1 MIKYIPISPELRDY
15 LEQLNYEEVRYCDFL
30 QSVSRNSCPMTD
42 EEWESSLKYYREL
55 LQEAKLVKQ
64 FAMEEIIE
72 LYKNEINDQEW
83 YIDFSRCKLVIGA
96 NINTY
101 IPKDSFEQFNDY
113 LCRLYPDITGEMNI
127 NSPHVKNITLQVTD
141 ACNMACTYCYQHNKG
156 HHSMSFE
163 TAKKFIDMI
172 LDADELV
179 NTYITS
185 TTSKGAILDFIGGEP
200 WLEIELISKI
210 SDYFIGELFRRKH
223 PWAIKFMFSA
233 CSNGLLHFDPR
244 VQEYLKKHSK
254 HLHYNI
260 SIDGNKELHDTC
272 RIDLAGNGTYDRAI
286 AAVNQYKDELQGYMG
301 SKMTIAPGNV
311 DKIFNAVSYMIEK
324 NNYRIINLNC
334 VYEEGWT
341 TEHATILY
349 WELHKLA
356 DWIVE
361 KGLQNDVELSIFE
374 QDCGK
379 PLPKENNANWCGGT
393 GLMIAIDYK
402 GDIYPCLRYME
413 SSLDNKVPAYI
424 IGNLE
429 CGINKKEEH
438 RQRVECLSCITR
450 RSQSTDECFN
460 CPISSG
466 CAWCSAYNYEVFGT
480 PNKRATFICDMHKA
494 RSLATVYYHRLIG
507 KEYPLYC
514 PKEWAINIIGEEEYN
529 KLYTMEVTKIGNN
542 C

>member
-64 FAMEEIIE
+64 FAMEEIAKI
-72 LYKNEINDQEW
+72 YKNEINDQEW
-83 YIDFSRCKLVIGA
+83 YIDFSRCKLVVGA
-96 NINTY
+96 NMNTY
-101 IPKDSFEQFNDY
+101 VPKDNFEQFNDLLY
-113 LCRLYPDITGEMNI
+113 RLYPETFSEMKI
-127 NSPHVKNITLQVTD
+127 NSTHVKNITLQVTD

-185 TTSKGAILDFIGGEP
+185 TTSKGAIIDFIGGEP
-200 WLEIELISKI
+200 WLEIDLISQV

-233 CSNGLLHFDPR
+233 CSNGLLHFNPK
-244 VQEYLKKHSK
+244 VQDYLKKHSR
-254 HLHYNI
+254 HLYYNI
-260 SIDGNKELHDTC
+260 SIDGNKELHDAC

-286 AAVNQYKDELQGYMG
+286 AAVNQYRDELQGYMG

-311 DKIFNAVSYMIEK
+311 DKIFNAVSYMIKK
-324 NNYRIINLNC
+324 NNYRSINLNC

-341 TEHATILY
+341 KEHATILY

-356 DWIVE
+356 DWIVKE
-361 KGLQNDVELSIFE
+361 GLQNEVELSIFE
-374 QDCGK
+374 QNCGK
-379 PLPKENNANWCGGT
+379 PQPESDNNNWCGGT

-413 SSLDNKVPAYI
+413 SSLNNKVPAYI

-429 CGINKKEEH
+429 CGINREEEH
-438 RQRVECLSCITR
+438 KQRIECLSCITR

-466 CAWCSAYNYEVFGT
+466 CAWCSAYNYEMFGT

-514 PKEWAINIIGEEEYN
+514 PKEWAIEIIGEEEYN
-529 KLYTMEVTKIGNN
+529 KLYTMEVTEIGNN
-542 C
+542 S